1 MGKHE
6 FAAIANGDL
15 ALHYFGETT
24 SAPQSTASDD
34 SRGAQLPTL
43 APVWFSTT
51 LAEMAFDSRASASM
65 SLSMELEDVDATPT
79 QTTELLHNRG
89 AAIVAAA
96 TSELIRGG
104 Y

>member
-1 MGKHE
+1 M
-6 FAAIANGDL
+6 N
-15 ALHYFGETT
+15 
-24 SAPQSTASDD
+24 
-34 SRGAQLPTL
+34 
-43 APVWFSTT
+43 
-51 LAEMAFDSRASASM
+51 
-65 SLSMELEDVDATPT
+65 LSMELEDVDATPI